1 MIRHN
6 TKKIAILGV
15 VSAFAAILSY
25 IEVLVSFGFFIPG
38 VKLGLANLAV
48 LIVMYIYGNK
58 DALLVNIV
66 RIIIVGLLFSNMFS
80 ILFSISGAMISY
92 IVMILLKKI
101 DIFSTIGVSVA
112 GGVAH
117 NVGQLFIAIF
127 IIESHSV
134 INYLPVLMFAGIICG
149 LVIGIVAIIIIRYM
163 NEILRKRD
171 CV

>member
-66 RIIIVGLLFSNMFS
+66 RIIIV
-80 ILFSISGAMISY
+80 
-92 IVMILLKKI
+92 
-101 DIFSTIGVSVA
+101 
-112 GGVAH
+112 
-117 NVGQLFIAIF
+117 
-127 IIESHSV
+127 II
-134 INYLPVLMFAGIICG
+134 NF
-149 LVIGIVAIIIIRYM
+149 
-163 NEILRKRD
+163 
-171 CV
+171 